1 MSLRDI
7 EPEISPPICIT
18 LGDQGLYVR
27 HPYRVAYRH
36 LDASNMSRYDR
47 EDEGYFRHDRYA
59 SNNGSGHLQPPSSHQ
74 RPRSM
79 PPVPSE
85 LVRGGGG
92 GAPLMSSAST
102 RYVSRSRS
110 RTRRSISRSR
120 SRSRDRN
127 RGHHHHHHHH
137 NPIDQ
142 AEHALKHTFTSSNS
156 GIGVGILG
164 AVVGGLAARHI
175 TEASSSSSS
184 RQGHHHHHHGG
195 SSSSQQ
201 EKKEH
206 EARLLVSTLVG
217 AAVGGLGANALERRI
232 EHNRDRKI
240 EREEEWRGRDR
251 RVAGRRSRPSPREG
265 LNSDYYRDHPASP
278 DFERDHVYDDRGPRR
293 KLDYY

>member
-1 MSLRDI
+1 MSLHDV

-36 LDASNMSRYDR
+36 LDASDMSRYDR
-47 EDEGYFRHDRYA
+47 EDDGYFRHDRYA
-59 SNNGSGHLQPPSSHQ
+59 SSNGSGHLQPPSSHQ

-79 PPVPSE
+79 PPVPGE

-92 GAPLMSSAST
+92 VPLMSSAST

-110 RTRRSISRSR
+110 RSRRSISRSRSR

-127 RGHHHHHHHH
+127 RGHHHHHNH

-184 RQGHHHHHHGG
+184 RQGHHHHHG
-195 SSSSQQ
+195 SSQQ

-251 RVAGRRSRPSPREG
+251 RVAGRRSRPPPREG

-278 DFERDHVYDDRGPRR
+278 VFERDHVYDDRGSRR
-293 KLDYY
+293 KLEYY